1 MFLRWTMV
9 AFCWLPLANQ
19 GWAQPPKEETSIQ
32 WHRSFEEAQHEA
44 KQVHKP
50 LLVVSTGLGWC
61 YACDL
66 LEREVLSRAEF
77 QKAVAD
83 RFVFV
88 ELTSEEGADP
98 ESQQREAER
107 VRFNERYICKR
118 VPTTM
123 LIDENGQPFLIFSG
137 FEEKEA
143 IAQYIA
149 KLDRALAARSQRDE
163 WLQKAQAA
171 AGLERATHLDKA
183 LKSIESLLE
192 GYKEHD
198 DDPLLFFYADTVREI
213 LRLTDSTGPLAQKYL
228 ERQKYQAQWRATQ
241 DFFQPIHD
249 LADKKDYQAA
259 IELIDQK
266 LAQPLN
272 DEVVERL
279 ESQRLSFLEQSD
291 QYAEALAFVRKRLA
305 RPGVS
310 SRLRDQLI
318 DREIVILY
326 HRLGRKDE
334 GLALVDKQIAEAG
347 KTEIAAASGST

>member
-1 MFLRWTMV
+1 MSGCRKLK
-9 AFCWLPLANQ
+9 LPPA
-19 GWAQPPKEETSIQ
+19 
-32 WHRSFEEAQHEA
+32 
-44 KQVHKP
+44 
-50 LLVVSTGLGWC
+50 
-61 YACDL
+61 
-66 LEREVLSRAEF
+66 RA
-77 QKAVAD
+77 
-83 RFVFV
+83 
-88 ELTSEEGADP
+88 
-98 ESQQREAER
+98 
-107 VRFNERYICKR
+107 
-118 VPTTM
+118 
-123 LIDENGQPFLIFSG
+123 
-137 FEEKEA
+137 
-143 IAQYIA
+143 
-149 KLDRALAARSQRDE
+149 
-163 WLQKAQAA
+163 
-171 AGLERATHLDKA
+171 ATHLDKA

-198 DDPLLFFYADTVREI
+198 DDPLLFFYGDTVREI

-326 HRLGRKDE
+326 HGWD
-334 GLALVDKQIAEAG
+334 A
-347 KTEIAAASGST
+347 KTKV